1 MASSMDGKNNIC
13 VWCGASIREIG
24 AVGNDVDD
32 WRSVQGILRA
42 PHGQQKN
49 RHLSGSKGER
59 THVKARLVAMTG
71 RDGMGRS
78 LKLGCLVLGQGMG

>member
-1 MASSMDGKNNIC
+1 MTRREFKPLQFPLWIGVTEQALM
-13 VWCGASIREIG
+13 EIG

-49 RHLSGSKGER
+49 RHLSSSKGER
-59 THVKARLVAMTG
+59 THVKA
-71 RDGMGRS
+71 
-78 LKLGCLVLGQGMG
+78 K